1 MKWTIGLLLLCVWN
15 GLSQERVS
23 KKDSLAIVR
32 TLFKQ
37 QADWNSGDIDAFM
50 EGYIKSDAL
59 VFSGSSGP
67 IYGWEAT
74 RDRYK
79 KSYSSRLLMGKL
91 QFEVLSMVQLS
102 PKVIQLQGSF
112 NLTREIEDSSGFFT
126 LTWLQKDGAWLVL
139 SDHTSSSN

>member
-1 MKWTIGLLLLCVWN
+1 
-15 GLSQERVS
+15 
-23 KKDSLAIVR
+23 
-32 TLFKQ
+32 
-37 QADWNSGDIDAFM
+37 
-50 EGYIKSDAL
+50 
-59 VFSGSSGP
+59 
-67 IYGWEAT
+67 
-74 RDRYK
+74 
-79 KSYSSRLLMGKL
+79 MGKL